1 MRRSLMPLFRKSKH
15 GKPTETRR
23 RIGESQP
30 PWRRFVAS
38 ALSWPTLVA
47 FLFWAAVSGIILSG
61 NERPPYFLNQT
72 LSQPVF
78 SRVNFE
84 RVNEIRTAEQCR
96 QAQQDIPD
104 HFRINTAL
112 MDGIQ
117 SELRDLYSAVK
128 AAQNYEEFSATPE
141 ARRWPL
147 DRRAF
152 AALDALGDDA
162 GGEKYKKHVD
172 KVVERLRRESMIQHA
187 AMYRDMRSTS
197 SHVMLDHGDGKFVPA
212 AKESLTYAMNGAH
225 VAALAESVVKG
236 LFSPEIEPVLAGIV
250 RRAIVPAE
258 KDYHPVYVYDEGYT
272 KQKID
277 ECVATKPVMDS
288 YKVGDNLVK
297 RGVLDGEGLALLQS
311 EQQQYL
317 AQRNVDP
324 DLRKQWRK
332 QRAGIL
338 GILLAISTGLTIFT
352 YRCQPRIVHKP
363 LRALALAAL
372 LIGMLAVDRLV
383 LGGIGASPIWSVA
396 TTTMTAAILTI
407 AYAPAFA
414 FGATT
419 CLALMTSLTLESPF
433 GMLIVLLIVAAVV
446 VQLLR
451 EIRTRLKMVEVG
463 GISAMA
469 AAIGAALVGLTRQ
482 LDLMSLA
489 KESALAALAA
499 LAGIS
504 IVLVLLPVIE
514 RIFRITTN
522 LTLLEWA
529 DTSQPLLRQLIEKA
543 PGTWQHSHLL
553 GSMAEAAAEEID
565 ANGLLARVG
574 AYYHDIGKTCKPNY
588 FVENQPS
595 KVSAHKG
602 LAPTMSLLVIL
613 AHVKDGLALA
623 RENRLPP
630 AIQRFISEHHGTTL
644 VRYFHAM
651 ATQEAKASGRRDRQ
665 ISDTEFRYPGP
676 KPKSRETAI
685 LMLCDGVEGTIRA
698 IQEPTP
704 GRIEGAVH
712 DVLMDRLM
720 DGQFDDC
727 DITLKEL
734 ARVEASLVKS
744 LQAIHH
750 GRISYPKVEESAEA
764 QTA

>member
-1 MRRSLMPLFRKSKH
+1 MSLFRKPLTNKS
-15 GKPTETRR
+15 GETRR
-23 RIGESQP
+23 RIGDGRP

-47 FLFWAAVSGIILSG
+47 FLFWAAVSAIVLSG
-61 NERPPYFLNQT
+61 HERPPYFLNQT

-84 RVNEIRTAEQCR
+84 RINEIRTTEQRR

-104 HFRINTAL
+104 HFRLNTAL
-112 MDGIQ
+112 IDAIQ
-117 SELRDLYSAVK
+117 SELRDLYAAVK
-128 AAQNYEEFSATPE
+128 AAQNFEEFSATPQ
-141 ARRWPL
+141 AQRWPL

-152 AALDALGDDA
+152 AALDALSDDA
-162 GGEKYKKHVD
+162 GGEKFKKHVD
-172 KVVERLRRESMIQHA
+172 KVVERMKREAMVQHA
-187 AMYRDMRSTS
+187 GMYRDVRSTS
-197 SHVMLDHGDGKFVPA
+197 SHVLLDHGDGRFAPA
-212 AKESLTYAMNGAH
+212 AKENLTYAMNGAH
-225 VAALAESVVKG
+225 VASMAESVVKG
-236 LFSPEIEPVLAGIV
+236 LFTPEIEPVLAGIV
-250 RRAIVPAE
+250 RRAVVPAE
-258 KDYHPVYVYDEGYT
+258 KDFRPVYVFDEAYT
-272 KQKID
+272 KKRID
-277 ECVATKPVMDS
+277 ECQAIRPVTDS
-288 YKVGDNLVK
+288 YKVGDLLVK
-297 RGVLDGEGLALLQS
+297 RGVVDGDGLELLEA

-317 AQRNVDP
+317 TQRNVDP
-324 DLRKQWRK
+324 ELRSQWRK
-332 QRAGIL
+332 QRAGLL

-352 YRCQPRIVHKP
+352 YRCQPRITKKP

-372 LIGMLAVDRLV
+372 IIGMLAVDRIL
-383 LGGIGASPIWSVA
+383 LAGIGASPIWGVA

-407 AYAPAFA
+407 AYSPAFA
-414 FGATT
+414 FGATM
-419 CLALMTSLTLESPF
+419 CLALMSSLTLESPF
-433 GMLIVLLIVAAVV
+433 GMLIVLMIVAAVV

-463 GISAMA
+463 GISALA

-482 LDLMSLA
+482 LDIASLA

-514 RIFRITTN
+514 RVFRITTN

-529 DTSQPLLRQLIEKA
+529 DTSQPLLRELIEKA

-553 GSMAEAAAEEID
+553 GSMAEAAAEEIE

-595 KVSAHKG
+595 KVSAHRG

-623 RENRLPP
+623 REHRLPP
-630 AIQRFISEHHGTTL
+630 AIHRFISEHHGTTL

-651 ATQEAKASGRRDRQ
+651 ATQEAKASGRRERQ
-665 ISDTEFRYPGP
+665 ISESEFRYPGP
-676 KPKSRETAI
+676 KPKSKETAI
-685 LMLCDGVEGTIRA
+685 LMLCDGVEGTVRSL
-698 IQEPTP
+698 QDPTP

-734 ARVEASLVKS
+734 ARVELSLVKS

-750 GRISYPKVEESAEA
+750 GRISYPKVEESTEA
-764 QTA
+764 RTA